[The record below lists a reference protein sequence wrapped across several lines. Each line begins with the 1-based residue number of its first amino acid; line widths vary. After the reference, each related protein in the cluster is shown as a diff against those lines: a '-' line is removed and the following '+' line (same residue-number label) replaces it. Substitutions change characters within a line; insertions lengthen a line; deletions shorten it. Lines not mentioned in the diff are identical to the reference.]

1 MSNQKQN
8 SQQSQ
13 NSLGPHCAVAHHPA
27 LDTRTQRGQDSNNL
41 WDNVCCAP
49 QAQMSLA
56 TQIWGYCGGFFLFLN
71 LIPQVYTTFKTKNT
85 AGMSSIWLF
94 FQFLASFCFM
104 IYGYL
109 LGGVGLPVVLSN
121 SSALFCTCALIIAK
135 ITFQGTTTLSKGQD
149 TQHYGAIEE

>member
-1 MSNQKQN
+1 MSNQKKIREQTWQKLRKN
-8 SQQSQ
+8 
-13 NSLGPHCAVAHHPA
+13 PT
-27 LDTRTQRGQDSNNL
+27 LDNRTPGQDSNNL

-149 TQHYGAIEE
+149 TQQQHYGAIEE